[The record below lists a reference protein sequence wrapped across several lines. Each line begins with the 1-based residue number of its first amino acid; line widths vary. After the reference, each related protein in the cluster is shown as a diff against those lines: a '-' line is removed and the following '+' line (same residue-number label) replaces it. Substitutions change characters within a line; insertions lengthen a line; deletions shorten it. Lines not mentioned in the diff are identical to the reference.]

1 MAKLRSLLAE
11 VFEEHEA
18 PIDRRAVAEGVAQY
32 GIIGK
37 KLYGEHNI
45 MEIAEQLVKIAESA
59 QTHVLSETDDWF
71 DKVSVNRNMK
81 AMTGMVKEF
90 KSTATEYKS
99 LSERLVALY
108 EDMGGILNRYYD
120 IQEELDPVGSE
131 DDDIDN
137 DGDSDETDDYLA
149 NRRDTVTKAVRSGE

>member
-32 GIIGK
+32 GIVGK

>member
-32 GIIGK
+32 GIVGK

-137 DGDSDETDDYLA
+137 DGDSDETHDYLA

>member
-1 MAKLRSLLAE
+1 MAKLRSLLKE

-18 PIDRRAVAEGVAQY
+18 PIDKRAVAEGVSKY
-32 GIIGK
+32 GIVGK
-37 KLYGEHNI
+37 QLYSEHSI
-45 MEIAEQLVKIAESA
+45 MDIAEELVKIAESA
-59 QTHVLSETDDWF
+59 QNHILSETDDWF

-90 KSTATEYKS
+90 KNTATEYKA

-120 IQEELDPVGSE
+120 IREELDPVGSE

-137 DGDSDETDDYLA
+137 DGDSDASDDYLK
-149 NRRDTVTKAVRSGE
+149 NRRDVVTKAVTA

>member
-18 PIDRRAVAEGVAQY
+18 PIDRRAGAEGVAQY
-32 GIIGK
+32 GIVGK
-37 KLYGEHNI
+37 K
-45 MEIAEQLVKIAESA
+45 
-59 QTHVLSETDDWF
+59 
-71 DKVSVNRNMK
+71 
-81 AMTGMVKEF
+81 
-90 KSTATEYKS
+90 